1 MIRLVLVLLALVLA
15 GAPRPGAAQAL
26 QENGNF
32 TDGGTPPAGWN
43 LDPAT
48 APKGRMRLLP
58 APAGTPGRLLEL
70 APNARN
76 TPSATPY
83 GIGQLFPASTV
94 RGRRLTVSAA
104 LGATGGTQA
113 VLGLVVLRRGGDA
126 GSVIRRSAA
135 ADGTLAPEQGTID
148 VPDDDA
154 IEGAVVFLVAD
165 GTSGTALFAAVSVTT
180 GGAPRVAARPSAARA
195 AAPAQARAAPAPDI
209 PARVRIDTSAVRR
222 TIPRGIFGTNI
233 EMIRDAN
240 GLWDSRRNRLDPDV
254 VRMARD
260 MGVTLVRFP
269 GGVFSDAYDW
279 RHGIG
284 PQSARATT
292 PMVPGDTERV
302 RHSFGTD
309 EALAFAREIG
319 GSLLI
324 TVNAGSG
331 TPALAADW
339 VRYVNGEGGRSPR
352 NGRVTWWEIGNEL
365 YMAGDSSGGATT
377 PRRYA
382 DRVVEFAR
390 AMRAVD
396 PDIRI
401 AAIGLRNFGRYRF
414 NSHDDWNEVV
424 LRRAGDVID
433 LLAVHNAYAPVIG
446 DVRGLD
452 PLDVYAA
459 MWAFPQLVAR
469 NLADTRAEIAR
480 FAPGRAAQIG
490 IGVTEWGPLFAIDP
504 SSALI
509 DHVKTI
515 GSAIYVASILR
526 AFAEDPSVMVAN
538 FFKLNESLF
547 MGWIG
552 QRGNGWAMTAPA
564 MAFRMIARGMESG
577 LLATSTEVATY
588 RSRAIGYMDGVA
600 AAPYLDVLASASP
613 DRRTATVLL
622 INRHPSAA
630 IATRLALAGASGAAA
645 LTTETLVADA
655 PDAHTGTQLLQVPG
669 LRWGDQARA
678 GAHGR
683 FHLGAES
690 EVRIERATLGPTG
703 AEHTVRVPPHAIM
716 LLRFEG
722 LRAP

>member
-1 MIRLVLVLLALVLA
+1 MIRFLLALAVAAMA
-15 GAPRPGAAQAL
+15 GLQPAGAQAL
-26 QENGNF
+26 LRNGDF
-32 TDGGTPPAGWN
+32 AAGGVPPAEWS

-48 APKGRMRLLP
+48 AAKGRMRLVGG
-58 APAGTPGRLLEL
+58 PAGTPGRVLEL
-70 APNARN
+70 SPNARN

-83 GIGQLFPASTV
+83 GVGQLLPAAAV
-94 RGRRLTVSAA
+94 RGRRLAISAS
-104 LGATGGTQA
+104 LGATGAAQA
-113 VLGLVVLRRGGDA
+113 VLGLAVLRRGGEA
-126 GSVIRRSAA
+126 GSVILRSAA
-135 ADGTLAPEQGTID
+135 ADGTLATEQGTLE
-148 VPDDDA
+148 VPDDA
-154 IEGAVVFLVAD
+154 AVEGAVLFLVAE
-165 GTSGTALFAAVSVTT
+165 GTSGSALFAAVSVTA
-180 GGAPRVAARPSAARA
+180 GAPPRAAAPPAPAARA
-195 AAPAQARAAPAPDI
+195 AAPAPPRAAAARDI
-209 PARVRIDTSAVRR
+209 PARVRIDTGAIRR
-222 TIPRGIFGTNI
+222 TIPREIFGTNVEI
-233 EMIRDAN
+233 IRDAN
-240 GLWDSRRNRLDPDV
+240 GLWDARRNRLDPDV
-254 VRMARD
+254 VRMARE
-260 MGVTLVRFP
+260 MGITLVRFP
-269 GGVFSDAYDW
+269 GGVWSDAYDW

-284 PQSARATT
+284 PPSARATT

-302 RHSFGTD
+302 RHVFGTD

-331 TPALAADW
+331 TAQLAADW

-396 PDIRI
+396 PGIRI

-424 LRRAGDVID
+424 LRRAGEAID
-433 LLAVHNAYAPVIG
+433 LLAVHNAYAPVIA
-446 DVRGLD
+446 DARGLD
-452 PLDVYAA
+452 ALDVYAA

-480 FAPGRAAQIG
+480 FAPARADRIG
-490 IGVTEWGPLFAIDP
+490 IGVTEWGPLFGIDP
-504 SSALI
+504 ASPLI

-515 GSAIYVASILR
+515 GSAIYVASVLR
-526 AFAEDPSVMVAN
+526 VFAEDPSVMLAN

-552 QRGNGWAMTAPA
+552 RRGDTWAMTAPA
-564 MAFRMIARGMESG
+564 MAFGMIARGMEGG
-577 LLATSTEVATY
+577 LLATATEVATY
-588 RSRAIGYMDGVA
+588 RSRPIGFMDGVA
-600 AAPYLDVLASASP
+600 AAPFLDVLASATP

-622 INRHPSAA
+622 INRHPNAG
-630 IATRLALAGASGAAA
+630 IATRVTLGGAAGAAA

-655 PDAHTGTQLLQVPG
+655 PDAHTGTELLRIPG
-669 LRWGDQARA
+669 LRWGEQARA
-678 GAHGR
+678 GAQGR
-683 FHLGAES
+683 FHLGAER
-690 EVRIERATLGPTG
+690 EVRIERAAHGPTG
-703 AEHTVRVPPHAIM
+703 AEHAVRVPPHAIM

>member
-1 MIRLVLVLLALVLA
+1 MIRTVLALLLVVA
-15 GAPRPGAAQAL
+15 TGALPARTQPL
-26 QENGNF
+26 IENGSF
-32 TDGGTPPAGWN
+32 TEGGTPPAGWV
-43 LDPAT
+43 LDAAT
-48 APKGRMRLLP
+48 APKGRMRLVA
-58 APAGTPGRLLEL
+58 APAGMAGRMLEL
-70 APNARN
+70 SPNARN
-76 TPSATPY
+76 TPSDKPY
-83 GIGQLFPASTV
+83 GIGQLLPASAV
-94 RGRRLTVSAA
+94 RGRRLAVSAA
-104 LGATGGTQA
+104 LGATGGAQA
-113 VLGLVVLRRGGDA
+113 VLGLVVLRGGADA
-126 GSVIRRSAA
+126 GSIVMTSAA
-135 ADGTLAPEQGTID
+135 ADGTLASRQDSIE
-148 VPDDDA
+148 VPDDPA
-154 IEGAVVFLVAD
+154 VEGAVLFIVAS
-165 GTSGTALFAAVSVTT
+165 GTSGTALFAAVSITA
-180 GGAPRVAARPSAARA
+180 GGAAPSPRA
-195 AAPAQARAAPAPDI
+195 AAPAARAAARAAPAPDI
-209 PARVRIDTSAVRR
+209 PARVRVDTTAVRR
-222 TIPRGIFGTNI
+222 MIPREIFGTNV

-240 GLWDSRRNRLDPDV
+240 GLWDSQRNRLDPTV

-269 GGVFSDAYDW
+269 GGVWSDAYDW

-324 TVNAGSG
+324 TVNAGTG

-382 DRVVEFAR
+382 ERLVEFAR

-396 PDIRI
+396 PEIRI

-424 LRRAGDVID
+424 LRRAGAEID
-433 LLAVHNAYAPVIG
+433 LLAVHNAYAPVLA
-446 DVRGLD
+446 DSRGLD
-452 PLDVYAA
+452 ALDVYAA

-480 FAPGRAAQIG
+480 FAPERAGRIG
-490 IGVTEWGPLFAIDP
+490 VGVTEWGPLFAIDP
-504 SSALI
+504 ASALI

-515 GSAIYVASILR
+515 GSAIYVASVLR
-526 AFAEDPSVMVAN
+526 AFAEEPSMLLAN

-552 QRGNGWAMTAPA
+552 RRGNGWAMTAPA
-564 MAFRMIARGMESG
+564 MAFRMIARGMEGG
-577 LLATSTEVATY
+577 LLSATTEVATY
-588 RSRAIGYMDGVA
+588 RSRAIGYMDAVA
-600 AAPYLDVLASASP
+600 AAPYLDVLASATP
-613 DRRTATVLL
+613 DRRTVTVLL
-622 INRHPSAA
+622 INRHPNAA
-630 IATRLALAGASGAAA
+630 IAARLTLGGAGGAASLA
-645 LTTETLVADA
+645 TETLVADA
-655 PDAHTGTQLLQVPG
+655 ADAHTGTELLRVPG
-669 LRWGDQARA
+669 VRWGDQARA

-683 FHLGAES
+683 FHLGAEQ
-690 EVRIERATLGPTG
+690 EVRLERETLGATG
-703 AEHTVRVPPHAIM
+703 AERLVRVPPHAIM
-716 LLRFEG
+716 LLRYEG